1 MTHATA
7 ACLGNQKTKD
17 FLIHVWVTS
26 LGNQSKGITTTHV
39 NTQLESAIR
48 DTRRKTDLVSFPEPL
63 EVVRP
68 IIADR
73 EWHKILRSVASN
85 SAKLAS

>member
-17 FLIHVWVTS
+17 FLIHIWVTG
-26 LGNQSKGITTTHV
+26 LGNQSKGITATHV
-39 NTQLESAIR
+39 NTQFKSAIR
-48 DTRRKTDLVSFPEPL
+48 DTLRKTDLVNFPEPL

-68 IIADR
+68 VIADR
-73 EWHKILRSVASN
+73 DWHKIPWSVASN
-85 SAKLAS
+85 SARLAS